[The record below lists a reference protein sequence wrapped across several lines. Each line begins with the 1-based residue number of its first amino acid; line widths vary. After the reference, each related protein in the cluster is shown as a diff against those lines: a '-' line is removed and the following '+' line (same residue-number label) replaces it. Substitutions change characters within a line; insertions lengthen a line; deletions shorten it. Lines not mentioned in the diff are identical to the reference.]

1 MPADI
6 VSLVALP
13 TVNTAIPLDSTDWAI
28 LRVLQEDSRT
38 PVRALGEAVGLSPS
52 AAAERKR
59 RLEESG
65 VISGYRA
72 VVDPATVGLGVQA
85 VARVNIPG
93 ARYDRINALL
103 PEIPEVYQC
112 FRVAGDEC
120 YVLLIRCHSVEHLDR
135 VAQTLATTG
144 HVTMNVVYET
154 VVDSRPVEAIATS

>member
-1 MPADI
+1 VTF
-6 VSLVALP
+6 VSLR
-13 TVNTAIPLDSTDWAI
+13 TVNSVIPLDSTDWAI
-28 LRVLQEDSRT
+28 LRELQADART

-59 RLEESG
+59 RLEEAG
-65 VISGYRA
+65 VIGGYRA
-72 VVDPATVGLGVQA
+72 VVDPAAVGLTVQA

-103 PEIPEVYQC
+103 PELPEVYQC

-154 VVDSRPVEAIATS
+154 VVEARPVEAIPPA